1 MNWQKVEN
9 WIKYYEAPNGWIYF
23 IPRKNLKMASKRNI
37 RTCKNGHQF
46 YKSTD
51 CSTCPIC
58 EENKKPTDGFL
69 SLLYAPA
76 RRALE
81 NANIKSLKQLSKFSE
96 NDILKLHGMG
106 KTTIPILKKELARV
120 GLAFND
126 GWKSTADNS
135 GFATSG
141 DYFNLWILN
150 PTPTM
155 AKSRNVS
162 GYFVRQRKLQKRQ
175 WK

>member
-1 MNWQKVEN
+1 
-9 WIKYYEAPNGWIYF
+9 
-23 IPRKNLKMASKRNI
+23 MASKRNI

-51 CSTCPIC
+51 CPTCPIC

-126 GWKSTADNS
+126 G
-135 GFATSG
+135 
-141 DYFNLWILN
+141 
-150 PTPTM
+150 
-155 AKSRNVS
+155 
-162 GYFVRQRKLQKRQ
+162 
-175 WK
+175 